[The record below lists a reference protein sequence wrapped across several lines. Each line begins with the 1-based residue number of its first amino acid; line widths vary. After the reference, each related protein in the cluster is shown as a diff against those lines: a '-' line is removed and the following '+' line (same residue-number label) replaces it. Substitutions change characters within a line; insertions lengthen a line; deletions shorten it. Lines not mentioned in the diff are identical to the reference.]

1 MSGAGKK
8 ETPAERTPLC
18 EGCPLRGHEKDIEGL
33 FTLLADITTLNA
45 IEVVTIPYQP
55 AEGAD
60 RDKTDEY
67 IYRIDDGAE
76 PSPSMRKMM
85 EQQAYRHQ
93 LIKEVREYLR
103 EQDAQLEASGT
114 PTLPEMMTV
123 DFKARRKQEAV
134 KAVLARRR
142 KDAAPSE

>member
-1 MSGAGKK
+1 MSGEGKK

-18 EGCPLRGHEKDIEGL
+18 VGCPLRGHEKDIEGL

-60 RDKTDEY
+60 RDKTDDY
-67 IYRIDDGAE
+67 IYRIDDVAE